1 MRRNTLSLY
10 IHIPFCIKKCN
21 YCDFLSMPAD
31 EKTQRKYVE
40 MLLKEIKQEGVF
52 YQDDRVNTV
61 FFGGG
66 TPTALKT
73 DWLIEILE
81 AVRESFC
88 FDNTDGR
95 KSGFQEAEITI
106 ECNPGTVEYEDLCEL
121 RKAGF
126 NRLSIGLQSADN
138 GELALLGRIHT
149 WETFLKT
156 YESARKAGFD
166 NINIDLMSALPGQTL
181 PSYQQTLEKVLALEP
196 EHISAYSLIIEE
208 ETPFYEIYGEEN
220 IDEENPPANQLPDED
235 TERAMYD
242 LTEKLLME
250 KGYFRYEI
258 SNYAKKGKECR
269 HNIVYWQRGN
279 YLGLGLGSA
288 SLVDNVRFHKE
299 DELEFYLKYMG
310 RLKEEETGYEFQQ
323 QKYLS
328 GAYQE
333 QSVLSERE
341 QMEEFMFLGLRMT
354 EGISVSEFEKRFHVP
369 IMDVY
374 DEVIHNCIQDG
385 LLMYY
390 GQDRLALTDKGLD
403 LSNYCMARFLLT

>member
-220 IDEENPPANQLPDED
+220 VDAENPPANQLPDED

-341 QMEEFMFLGLRMT
+341 QMEEFMFLGLRMMD
-354 EGISVSEFEKRFHVP
+354 GVKKADFRQQFQKD
-369 IMDVY
+369 MDVLY
-374 DEVIHNCIQDG
+374 GKVLQRLEKQGMIKQTQDTVMLTARG
-385 LLMYY
+385 I
-390 GQDRLALTDKGLD
+390 DVSNVVLAE
-403 LSNYCMARFLLT
+403 FLL

>member
-220 IDEENPPANQLPDED
+220 TDAENPPANPLPDEE

-341 QMEEFMFLGLRMT
+341 QMEEFMFLGLRMMD
-354 EGISVSEFEKRFHVP
+354 GVKKADFRQQFQKD
-369 IMDVY
+369 MDVLY
-374 DEVIHNCIQDG
+374 GKVLQRLEKQGMIKQTQDTVMLTARG
-385 LLMYY
+385 I
-390 GQDRLALTDKGLD
+390 DVSNVVLAE
-403 LSNYCMARFLLT
+403 FLL

>member
-10 IHIPFCIKKCN
+10 IHIPFCVKKCN

-40 MLLKEIKQEGVF
+40 MLLKEIKQEGTF
-52 YQDDRVNTV
+52 YQDYRVNTV

-73 DWLIEILE
+73 DWLIEILK

-88 FDNTDGR
+88 FCNADGGG
-95 KSGFQEAEITI
+95 SGFREAEITI
-106 ECNPGTVEYEDLCEL
+106 ECNPGTVEFEDLCEL

-149 WETFLKT
+149 WETFFKT
-156 YESARKAGFD
+156 YENARKAGFD

-181 PSYQQTLEKVLALEP
+181 LSYQQTLEKVLTLEP

-208 ETPFYEIYGEEN
+208 GTPFYEIYGEEN
-220 IDEENPPANQLPDED
+220 IDAENPPVNQLPDEE

-333 QSVLSERE
+333 QNVLSEKE
-341 QMEEFMFLGLRMT
+341 QMEEFMFLGLRMMD
-354 EGISVSEFEKRFHVP
+354 GVKKADFRQQFQKD
-369 IMDVY
+369 MDVLY
-374 DEVIHNCIQDG
+374 GKVLQRLEKQGMIKQTQDTVMLTARG
-385 LLMYY
+385 I
-390 GQDRLALTDKGLD
+390 DVSNVVLAE
-403 LSNYCMARFLLT
+403 FLL

>member
-149 WETFLKT
+149 WETFLQT

-341 QMEEFMFLGLRMT
+341 QMEEFMFLGLRMMD
-354 EGISVSEFEKRFHVP
+354 GVKKADFRQQFQKD
-369 IMDVY
+369 MDVLY
-374 DEVIHNCIQDG
+374 GKVLQRLEKQGMIKQTQDTVMLTARG
-385 LLMYY
+385 I
-390 GQDRLALTDKGLD
+390 DVSNVVLAE
-403 LSNYCMARFLLT
+403 FLL

>member
-208 ETPFYEIYGEEN
+208 ETPFYKIYGEEN

-341 QMEEFMFLGLRMT
+341 QMEEFMFLGLRMMD
-354 EGISVSEFEKRFHVP
+354 GVKKADFRQQFQKD
-369 IMDVY
+369 MDVLY
-374 DEVIHNCIQDG
+374 GKVLQRLEKQGMIKQTQDTVMLTARG
-385 LLMYY
+385 I
-390 GQDRLALTDKGLD
+390 DVSNVVLAE
-403 LSNYCMARFLLT
+403 FLL

>member
-126 NRLSIGLQSADN
+126 SRLSIGLQSADN

-208 ETPFYEIYGEEN
+208 ETPFYKIYGEEN
-220 IDEENPPANQLPDED
+220 IDEENPPANQLPNED

-341 QMEEFMFLGLRMT
+341 QMEEFMFLGLRMMD
-354 EGISVSEFEKRFHVP
+354 GVKKADFRQQFQKD
-369 IMDVY
+369 MDVLY
-374 DEVIHNCIQDG
+374 GKVLQRLEKQGMIKQTQDTVMLTARG
-385 LLMYY
+385 I
-390 GQDRLALTDKGLD
+390 DVSNVVLAE
-403 LSNYCMARFLLT
+403 FLL